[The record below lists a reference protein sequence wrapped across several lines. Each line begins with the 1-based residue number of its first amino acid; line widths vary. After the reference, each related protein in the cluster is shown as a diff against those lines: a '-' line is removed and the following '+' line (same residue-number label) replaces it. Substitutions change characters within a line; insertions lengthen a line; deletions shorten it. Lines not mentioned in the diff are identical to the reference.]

1 MLELCLWLYCICSLC
16 PNINEA
22 NGVSITIQNYV
33 LTFIAF
39 LGGGKR
45 ASHGIKAL
53 YRTKPVYVKQ
63 GRLPRSFSY
72 TSHNVTYS
80 ILSYARASHAH
91 KNIPVH
97 LNDVMNS
104 ARIPLICWPEQME
117 QSFYTESIY

>member
-1 MLELCLWLYCICSLC
+1 MLELCLWLYCVCSLC

-53 YRTKPVYVKQ
+53 LGTNPVCVKRTFKAVCLLWAIPYLIV
-63 GRLPRSFSY
+63 
-72 TSHNVTYS
+72 NYS
-80 ILSYARASHAH
+80 RASHAH
-91 KNIPVH
+91 TK
-97 LNDVMNS
+97 
-104 ARIPLICWPEQME
+104 RTRT
-117 QSFYTESIY
+117 FK